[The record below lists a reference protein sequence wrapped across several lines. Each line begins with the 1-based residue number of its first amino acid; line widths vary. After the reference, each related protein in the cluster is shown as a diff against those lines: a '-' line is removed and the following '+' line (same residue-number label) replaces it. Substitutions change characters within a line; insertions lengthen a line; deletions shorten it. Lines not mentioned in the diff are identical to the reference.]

1 MKARDPVS
9 SGPAYEG
16 PAVLPETR
24 ASTSVV
30 GRAWGLASH
39 EDVIA
44 TTVVSVLVVAGMQVM
59 SLFAPAYIM
68 PPPRSIL
75 TAAVEVLGED
85 VGHIGITLARWA
97 AGVLFSL
104 LVGTA
109 LGVLMASVRRVAPY
123 VRAALFIDT
132 GVPALSWMLL
142 AILWFKSTELR
153 IFFILIV
160 LLLPFYAMNVY
171 EGIRALPREWVEM
184 VEVFRPTRWQVL
196 MLLVVPHIVPY
207 VLLTTKSVVGY
218 AIRMTIFAELIASA
232 IGMGARMS
240 LAQSVLR
247 VDTVMAWTFL
257 LVVLNFV
264 IQGAVV
270 LAERSLL
277 AWRAEAEIR

>member
-1 MKARDPVS
+1 MARAA
-9 SGPAYEG
+9 SGPTYDG
-16 PAVLPETR
+16 AVLPEAR
-24 ASTSVV
+24 PGLV
-30 GRAWGLASH
+30 GRALGVASH
-39 EDVIA
+39 QDVIA
-44 TTVVSVLVVAGMQVM
+44 TAVVALLVVAGMQAM
-59 SLFAPAYIM
+59 SFFTPEYIM
-68 PPPRSIL
+68 PAPRAIL
-75 TAAVEVLGED
+75 AATLEVLRED
-85 VGHIGITLARWA
+85 GRHIGITLLRWA
-97 AGVLFSL
+97 AGVGVA
-104 LVGTA
+104 LVAGTA

-123 VRAALFIDT
+123 FRAALFIDT

-142 AILWFKSTELR
+142 AILWFKSTEAR

-171 EGIRALPREWVEM
+171 EGIRALPRDWVEM

-196 MLLVVPHIVPY
+196 ALLVIPHIVPY

-257 LVVLNFV
+257 LVVLNFL
-264 IQGAVV
+264 IQGGVSV
-270 LAERSLL
+270 AERRLL
-277 AWRAEAEIR
+277 GWRAEAAIR